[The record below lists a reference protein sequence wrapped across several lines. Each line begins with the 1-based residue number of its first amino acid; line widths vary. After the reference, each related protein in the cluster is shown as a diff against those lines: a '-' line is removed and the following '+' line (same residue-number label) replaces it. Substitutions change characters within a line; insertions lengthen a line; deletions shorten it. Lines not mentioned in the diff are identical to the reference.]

1 MYAWMNI
8 VGPILLGLVLAWV
21 VYRNWKQR
29 TPRQEQVA
37 EESARELRAEIDEDG
52 SRT

>member
-8 VGPILLGLVLAWV
+8 VGPILLGLVLAWA

-29 TPRQEQVA
+29 TPRQEEIA
-37 EESARELRAEIDEDG
+37 EDGARDLRHEIEEDG